1 MEISGIFTTAPA
13 ADHCQAEM
21 ASFALLDQ
29 LHIPYQRVEHS
40 IANTMADCAAISD
53 VLGIRICKNLF
64 LCNRQKTDF
73 YLLTMPEDKPF
84 HTKDLSQQ
92 IGSSR
97 LSFAPPEAMETL
109 LGCTPGSASVLG
121 LMNDT
126 DHHVRLLM
134 DREVYEAQWFG
145 CHPCKNDGSLRIA
158 TSDLLNVFLPH
169 TGHHVTVVDL

>member
-84 HTKDLSQQ
+84 HTKDLSHQ

-97 LSFAPPEAMETL
+97 RSFAPPEAMETL